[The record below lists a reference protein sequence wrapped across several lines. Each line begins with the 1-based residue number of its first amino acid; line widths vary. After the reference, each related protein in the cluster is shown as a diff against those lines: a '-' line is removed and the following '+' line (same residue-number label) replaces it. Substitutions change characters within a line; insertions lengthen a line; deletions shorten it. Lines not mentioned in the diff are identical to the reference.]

1 MLQLRPYQQESVNA
15 VYEYL
20 RNRDGNP
27 AIVCP
32 TGAGK
37 SHIIAQI
44 CSDAVSLW
52 SGRVLIL
59 AHVKELLEQNAEK
72 VRGYLGNDL
81 VGIYSAGLK
90 QRDMHQPV
98 IAASIQSIYKKAYQ
112 FEPFDLVIVD
122 ECFPAGTR
130 VSTPRGNIAIED
142 LYVGQP
148 VHTALGV
155 GAIEAISARNTTKLI
170 ELEFED
176 GNTIRCT
183 PNHPFFTECG
193 WKSAQTLAVGSCLFS
208 REDLLA
214 LRSDHATQNIPTP
227 GRESEKLP
235 CGNGVE
241 CDPVLLTQVR
251 SSEEEKTACLPPS
264 QNTPMEEP
272 KDTNGPQTV
281 PLLREHVSSPVHGSS
296 GWNHSTRYER
306 ISLEKAAFLL
316 DLLCQESGES
326 HVDSPGQRKGLSN
339 SQGERTRSGPSRGEW
354 PFDRTAATPIKTA
367 EKRLVSRICGGYR
380 QAAAKGHA
388 QKYQA
393 GYCQSAS
400 PDRDRDRWKLSCHDK
415 PTQGRQKTD
424 GVFAS
429 QRVVRITLIECKSP
443 TVVFNLQIKGHPS
456 YYANG
461 ILAHNCHLI
470 PPDGDGMYRT
480 FLRDALTIN
489 PNLRIIGTTATAFRM
504 TTGMICGPDNLLN
517 EICYEVGVR
526 ELIVQGFLCPLK
538 SKAGK
543 QKADTSGLHIRGG
556 EFIASEVE
564 DLMDDERLVWS
575 ACTEIIE
582 QTADR
587 NSVLI
592 FASGVHHAKHIK
604 KVLEQRTHQ
613 EVGLVT
619 GDTPAL
625 ERAELIA
632 RFKRQ
637 PVKAD
642 IFGNN
647 KPPLKYM
654 VNVNV
659 LTTGF
664 DAPNIDCV
672 VLLRP
677 TNSPGLYYQMVG
689 RSFRLHPSKEDAL
702 VLDFGG
708 NILRHGPVDDLQIK
722 ERPGGNGQ
730 APAKECPQCHSVIHA
745 AYAICPDCGYEF
757 PPPEREK
764 HDSKATTASI
774 LSGQVED
781 TEYEVLSTHYS
792 CHIKRN
798 SGPDAPPTLRVEYKL
813 GLGHWQ
819 SEWICLEHTG
829 YARAKAED
837 WWRTRSDEPIPSTV
851 QEAVDLAQAGALAQT
866 LKITVRSISGQ
877 KYDRIIQYVI
887 GPKPPP
893 LDSGQEKNDGNL
905 PEYTWAGDDIPF

>member
-90 QRDMHQPV
+90 QRNMHQSV

-264 QNTPMEEP
+264 QNPPMEEP

-339 SQGERTRSGPSRGEW
+339 SQGDRTRSGPSRGEW
-354 PFDRTAATPIKTA
+354 PFDRTAATPIKT
-367 EKRLVSRICGGYR
+367 RLKKDWYPEYVVVTDRPWP
-380 QAAAKGHA
+380 KGMP
-388 QKYQA
+388 KNI
-393 GYCQSAS
+393 
-400 PDRDRDRWKLSCHDK
+400 KLDIANPH
-415 PTQGRQKTD
+415 
-424 GVFAS
+424 
-429 QRVVRITLIECKSP
+429 
-443 TVVFNLQIKGHPS
+443 LQIAIEIDGNSHATISRRKADKRQMEFLLRKGWS
-456 YYANG
+456 V
-461 ILAHNCHLI
+461 
-470 PPDGDGMYRT
+470 
-480 FLRDALTIN
+480 LRLSNAKALQLCSIYKSKDTLLTTLMGYLHI
-489 PNLRIIGTTATAFRM
+489 TAT
-504 TTGMICGPDNLLN
+504 
-517 EICYEVGVR
+517 
-526 ELIVQGFLCPLK
+526 
-538 SKAGK
+538 
-543 QKADTSGLHIRGG
+543 
-556 EFIASEVE
+556 
-564 DLMDDERLVWS
+564 
-575 ACTEIIE
+575 
-582 QTADR
+582 
-587 NSVLI
+587 
-592 FASGVHHAKHIK
+592 
-604 KVLEQRTHQ
+604 
-613 EVGLVT
+613 
-619 GDTPAL
+619 
-625 ERAELIA
+625 
-632 RFKRQ
+632 
-637 PVKAD
+637 
-642 IFGNN
+642 
-647 KPPLKYM
+647 
-654 VNVNV
+654 
-659 LTTGF
+659 
-664 DAPNIDCV
+664 
-672 VLLRP
+672 
-677 TNSPGLYYQMVG
+677 
-689 RSFRLHPSKEDAL
+689 
-702 VLDFGG
+702 
-708 NILRHGPVDDLQIK
+708 
-722 ERPGGNGQ
+722 
-730 APAKECPQCHSVIHA
+730 
-745 AYAICPDCGYEF
+745 
-757 PPPEREK
+757 
-764 HDSKATTASI
+764 
-774 LSGQVED
+774 
-781 TEYEVLSTHYS
+781 
-792 CHIKRN
+792 
-798 SGPDAPPTLRVEYKL
+798 
-813 GLGHWQ
+813 
-819 SEWICLEHTG
+819 
-829 YARAKAED
+829 
-837 WWRTRSDEPIPSTV
+837 
-851 QEAVDLAQAGALAQT
+851 
-866 LKITVRSISGQ
+866 
-877 KYDRIIQYVI
+877 
-887 GPKPPP
+887 
-893 LDSGQEKNDGNL
+893 
-905 PEYTWAGDDIPF
+905 